1 MEHMSFIH
9 MISNTPRYAVIALY
23 PVAMDFWA
31 MPTHNMH
38 PMETLKQFDIPTK
51 VHFKY
56 SLHSIKLCCLFGDCS
71 SFSLC

>member
-38 PMETLKQFDIPTK
+38 PMETLKQLDIPTK

-56 SLHSIKLCCLFGDCS
+56 S
-71 SFSLC
+71 